1 MPQVHLAC
9 RLMMVLFLVAFL
21 PGLPAAGGQEKKAK
35 RRTGSLAGMVLA
47 KGNSKDGRNG
57 WVEIKADGEER
68 GRKYWPVAAPGGGGP
83 DPKILAAMR
92 QVRLGARV
100 RIEWI
105 DAGDGKDVTRFEVLG
120 GGK

>member
-1 MPQVHLAC
+1 MLQVPTAC
-9 RLMMVLFLVAFL
+9 RLMVVLFLIALL
-21 PGLPAAGGQEKKAK
+21 PDLHAAGGQEKKAK

-47 KGNSKDGRNG
+47 RGNSKDGRNG

-83 DPKILAAMR
+83 APKILAAMR

-100 RIEWI
+100 RIEWV
-105 DAGDGKDVTRFEVLG
+105 DAGDGKDVAKFEVLG